1 MSIQKF
7 DVVVVVVILSWKKG
21 YLLIL
26 EDEAG
31 CVVLL
36 IRVDEGKSVDEFIG
50 VSA

>member
-1 MSIQKF
+1 MSVQKF
-7 DVVVVVVILSWKKG
+7 DVVVVVVILSWKNG

-36 IRVDEGKSVDEFIG
+36 VRVDEGKSVDESVG
-50 VSA
+50 ASA